1 MNIEGVAIGG
11 NNPCRFIFEVSNAH
25 NGDKDRALRL
35 IDAAAASNAD
45 FVKFQCYTPDELVAI
60 RGDGPAPEPWGA
72 MGWTMRALY
81 DVARTPLEWFPDL
94 FAHARTL
101 GLVPFASVFGADSL
115 AVLQAVGCPAYKIAR
130 LDNESALLH
139 ALVNATGKPKIVSVA
154 PNQTAHADATLFC
167 PPGYPQ
173 EPFACTPDIWTAH
186 TGLSYHG
193 TDPAVPMH
201 AVATGAKL
209 IETHV
214 MLDDEPS
221 ELEAS
226 VCLTVSQFTTLVR
239 GW

>member
-1 MNIEGVAIGG
+1 MNIEGVNVGEQH
-11 NNPCRFIFEVSNAH
+11 PCRYIFEVSNAH
-25 NGDKDRALRL
+25 NGDKARALRL

-94 FAHARTL
+94 FAYARSL
-101 GLVPFASVFGADSL
+101 HLVPFASVFGADSL

-130 LDNESALLH
+130 LDNQSALLH
-139 ALVNATGKPKIVSVA
+139 ALVDATGKPKIVSVA
-154 PNQTAHADATLFC
+154 PNQAAHADATLFC

-173 EPFACTPDIWTAH
+173 EPFDCTPDIWTAH

-201 AVATGAKL
+201 AVTTGAKL
-209 IETHV
+209 IECHV

>member
-1 MNIEGVAIGG
+1 MNIEGVNVGG
-11 NNPCRFIFEVSNAH
+11 QHPCRYIFEVSNAH

-115 AVLQAVGCPAYKIAR
+115 AVLQAVNCPAYKIAR

-139 ALVNATGKPKIVSVA
+139 ALVDATGKPKIVSVA
-154 PNQTAHADATLFC
+154 PNQAAHADATLFC

-173 EPFACTPDIWTAH
+173 EPFDCTPDIWTAH

-201 AVATGAKL
+201 AVANGAKL
-209 IETHV
+209 IECHV

>member
-1 MNIEGVAIGG
+1 MNIEGVNVGG
-11 NNPCRFIFEVSNAH
+11 QHPCRYIFEVSNAH

-45 FVKFQCYTPDELVAI
+45 FVKFQCYTPDDLVAI

-72 MGWTMRALY
+72 MGWTMRSLY

-115 AVLQAVGCPAYKIAR
+115 AVLKSLNCPAYKIAR
-130 LDNESALLH
+130 LDNESTPLH
-139 ALVNATGKPKIVSVA
+139 ALVDATGQPKIVSVA
-154 PNQTAHADATLFC
+154 PNQAAHADATLFC

-173 EPFACTPDIWTAH
+173 APFDCTPDIWTAH

-193 TDPAVPMH
+193 TDPAVPMQ
-201 AVATGAKL
+201 AVTTGAKL